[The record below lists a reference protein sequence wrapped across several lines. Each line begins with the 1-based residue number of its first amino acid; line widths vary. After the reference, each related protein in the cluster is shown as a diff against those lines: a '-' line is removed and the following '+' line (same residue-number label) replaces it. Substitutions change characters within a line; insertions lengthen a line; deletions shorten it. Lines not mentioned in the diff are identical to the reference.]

1 MRLTYQDGVFYCSF
15 TDDEYDRM
23 EKHKPLVLDNG
34 SIKVLHDDMTDV
46 LTSVFKESM
55 QKIAELQSQNNTS
68 KK

>member
-1 MRLTYQDGVFYCSF
+1 MRLTYQDGRFYCTF

-23 EKHKPLVLDNG
+23 EKHEPLVLDNG

-55 QKIAELQSQNNTS
+55 QKIAELQSQKNTS

>member
-15 TDDEYDRM
+15 TDDEYNSM

-55 QKIAELQSQNNTS
+55 HKIAELQSQIS
-68 KK
+68 SGKK